1 MAVVHADCTTYIVDW
16 LRDARDLSEMNLALR
31 RELQA
36 MQVTNMSHCHLINFV
51 SRMVQIR
58 TVFATR
64 DTVLD
69 GIYGIVMEIE
79 YEQV

>member
-36 MQVTNMSHCHLINFV
+36 MQVTNMSHCHLINLSV
-51 SRMVQIR
+51 VWCR
-58 TVFATR
+58 FA
-64 DTVLD
+64 LFSQQ
-69 GIYGIVMEIE
+69 GIQY
-79 YEQV
+79 